1 MKIQIPM
8 RYRDTTVYPIDCLK
22 LNTAQTKFCQTC
34 QARATGIGYWQEHE
48 MLQPLCKTAW

>member
-34 QARATGIGYWQEHE
+34 QARATGIGY
-48 MLQPLCKTAW
+48 